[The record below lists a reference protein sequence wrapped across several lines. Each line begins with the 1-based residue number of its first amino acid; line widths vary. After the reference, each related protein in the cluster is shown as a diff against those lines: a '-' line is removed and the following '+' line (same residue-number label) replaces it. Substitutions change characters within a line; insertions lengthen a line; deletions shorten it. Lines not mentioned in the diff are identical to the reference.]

1 MTEALLK
8 LSAVDLLAIAT
19 ALRSARLSPPY
30 SPARLQLVLTRSAA
44 EALSPSIQQLA
55 DQGFSPDQIAT
66 TIDLIARDRLAQP
79 RFEDAVELVTTGPEA
94 RGITNRDTSVVVRD
108 LFANA
113 EASVLVAGFAVYQ
126 GQRVFQSLAE
136 RMIERPELGVRLFLD
151 IQRGPGDTSV
161 ASEMVRRFGERFR
174 LQQWPQDR
182 PLPKVFYD
190 PRSIELGG
198 DKRACLHAKC
208 IIVDLQTVFISS
220 ANFTE
225 AAQQRNIEVGLLIHN
240 ASLAEQLTRF
250 FDTMLTEGL
259 LCSAF

>member
-1 MTEALLK
+1 MTEVLLK

-19 ALRSARLSPPY
+19 ALRAARLSPPY
-30 SPARLQLVLTRSAA
+30 TPARLQLVLTRSAA
-44 EALSPSIQQLA
+44 EELSPGIQQLA
-55 DQGFSPDQIAT
+55 DRGFSPDQIAT

-79 RFEDAVELVTTGPEA
+79 RFEDHVELVTTGPDA

-113 EASVLVAGFAVYQ
+113 EASVLVAGFAIYQ

-136 RMIERPELGVRLFLD
+136 RMVERPELGVRLFLD

-161 ASEMVRRFGERFR
+161 AGEMVRRFGERFR
-174 LQQWPQDR
+174 SQQWPHGR

-190 PRSIELGG
+190 PRSLELGG

-208 IIVDLQTVFISS
+208 IIVDLRTVFISS

-225 AAQQRNIEVGLLIHN
+225 AAQQRNIEVGLLIRN